1 MKIILPTT
9 VIYIDTERNH
19 KFFAKIEWELY
30 KRFGKKRTIPCGR
43 TKKDKYLN
51 CYQPLDEEHVYLNK
65 DKTEAYCKC
74 CGSIKMMSN
83 YEINLKN
90 PYDF

>member
-9 VIYIDTERNH
+9 VIYIDAERNH
-19 KFFAKIEWELY
+19 KFFAKIEWEFY

-51 CYQPLDEEHVYLNK
+51 F
-65 DKTEAYCKC
+65 
-74 CGSIKMMSN
+74 IKSGH
-83 YEINLKN
+83 
-90 PYDF
+90 

>member
-9 VIYIDTERNH
+9 VIYIDAERNH
-19 KFFAKIEWELY
+19 KFFAKIEWEFY

-51 CYQPLDEEHVYLNK
+51 LIPIYLN
-65 DKTEAYCKC
+65 EV
-74 CGSIKMMSN
+74 
-83 YEINLKN
+83 INIELINGLIFPSKYVIIL
-90 PYDF
+90 PSSQFILEL